1 MGADW
6 KVGIGLIASFA
17 AREVFNSTLSIIYS
31 VEDGDDDDEN
41 ITRLRD
47 RLAEEKRPDG
57 TPMYTPALCF
67 ALMVFFVF
75 AMQCLST
82 VAVVRRETHGWKWPL
97 FQLAYMTGTGYLLAI
112 AVFQIGRL
120 LGA

>member
-1 MGADW
+1 
-6 KVGIGLIASFA
+6 LIYSFA
-17 AREVFNSTLSIIYS
+17 AREVFNTSLSIIYS
-31 VEDGDDDDEN
+31 VESSDDDEEN

-47 RLAEEKRPDG
+47 RLVEERWPDG
-57 TPMYTPALCF
+57 RPVFTPALCF
-67 ALMVFFVF
+67 SLMVFFVF

-82 VAVVRRETHGWKWPL
+82 VAVVRRETRGWKWPL
-97 FQLAYMTGTGYLLAI
+97 FQLAYMTGTGYLLAV